1 MTGDGVNDAPAL
13 KQADI
18 GVAMGITGSEVA
30 KDAASMVLTDDNF
43 ATIVKAVENGRN
55 VYANIKN
62 AIKFLLSGN
71 FGAILTVLYASL
83 MALPV
88 PFAPVHLL
96 FINLLTDSLP
106 AIALGLE
113 PHTSAVMNERPR
125 PKNESILTKDFLLGI
140 GFEGLCIGTTT
151 TIAFLVGN
159 MQSGALAGSTMAF
172 GTLCM
177 ARLIHGFNCKSEKP
191 VLFTKKFFN
200 KLYLLPFRKSS
211 AIHQQRQQEPNK
223 RISHD

>member
-1 MTGDGVNDAPAL
+1 
-13 KQADI
+13 
-18 GVAMGITGSEVA
+18 
-30 KDAASMVLTDDNF
+30 
-43 ATIVKAVENGRN
+43 
-55 VYANIKN
+55 
-62 AIKFLLSGN
+62 
-71 FGAILTVLYASL
+71 
-83 MALPV
+83 
-88 PFAPVHLL
+88 
-96 FINLLTDSLP
+96 
-106 AIALGLE
+106 
-113 PHTSAVMNERPR
+113 MNERPR

-200 KLYLLPFRKSS
+200 NLYLIGAFVLGMVLINGVLLIPALSGVFKVASLGSSQLLLMYALAFINLPFIQIIKWIRGRVHMRKEKAEAKKHSYGK
-211 AIHQQRQQEPNK
+211 NNVTV
-223 RISHD
+223 